1 MSVWWGGGGG
11 GGGARFKLA
20 EPRAV
25 AESSKHA
32 GTVTLL
38 TSGT

>member
-1 MSVWWGGGGG
+1 MSVGVGGGE
-11 GGGARFKLA
+11 GGARFKLA

-25 AESSKHA
+25 AESSNHA

>member
-1 MSVWWGGGGG
+1 MSVGGGGG
-11 GGGARFKLA
+11 GWGKEVHNL
-20 EPRAV
+20 RAV
-25 AESSKHA
+25 AESSNHA

>member
-1 MSVWWGGGGG
+1 MSVGWGE
-11 GGGARFKLA
+11 GGAQFKLA

-25 AESSKHA
+25 AESSNHA

>member
-1 MSVWWGGGGG
+1 MSVGGGG

-25 AESSKHA
+25 AESSNHA